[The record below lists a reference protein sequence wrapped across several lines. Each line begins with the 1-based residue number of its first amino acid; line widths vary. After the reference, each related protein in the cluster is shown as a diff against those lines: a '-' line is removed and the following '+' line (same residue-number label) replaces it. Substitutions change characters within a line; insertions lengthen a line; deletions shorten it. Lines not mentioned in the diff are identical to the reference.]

1 MTNEEYTA
9 STNAL
14 LDKCDE
20 IEARMNKLQ
29 IAIQRERNLA
39 LDDIRR
45 QATKRLNALR
55 QQTGSSNH
63 ENH

>member
-9 STNAL
+9 SVDAL

-20 IEARMNKLQ
+20 IEARMNKLE
-29 IAIQRERNLA
+29 IAFRRERNLA
-39 LDDIRR
+39 LDYIRR

-55 QQTGSSNH
+55 QQTGYFNH

>member
-9 STNAL
+9 SVDAL

-20 IEARMNKLQ
+20 IEARMNKLET
-29 IAIQRERNLA
+29 AINRERNLA
-39 LDDIRR
+39 FDDIRR
-45 QATKRLNALR
+45 QADRKLNALR
-55 QQTGSSNH
+55 QQTGYFNH